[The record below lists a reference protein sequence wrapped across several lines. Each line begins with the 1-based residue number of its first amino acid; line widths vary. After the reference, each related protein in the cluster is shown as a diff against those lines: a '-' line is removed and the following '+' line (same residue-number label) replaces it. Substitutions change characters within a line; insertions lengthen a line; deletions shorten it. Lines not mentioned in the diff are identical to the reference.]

1 MKDILIRITLYA
13 SLAVLLAACS
23 QVDDPSL
30 PNETL
35 TPPATN
41 LPVKTTQ
48 TEHENGGASIAEF
61 RSTPIIL
68 REEIVT
74 MPVSGNLERLI
85 DIAKQD
91 LARRLEIAPDEIEV
105 QHIEKAEWPDTSL
118 GCAEPGLSRYP
129 VAIPGY
135 RIILTTKG
143 REFVYHTNRESG
155 VVYCPKG

>member
-1 MKDILIRITLYA
+1 MKDILIRTTLCA
-13 SLAVLLAACS
+13 SLAVFLAACS
-23 QVDDPSL
+23 QVDNPSL

-35 TPPATN
+35 TSPTTN
-41 LPVKTTQ
+41 LPVNTTQ
-48 TEHENGGASIAEF
+48 TEHENKGTSIAEF
-61 RSTPIIL
+61 RGTPIIL
-68 REEIVT
+68 RGEIVAT
-74 MPVSGNLERLI
+74 PVSGNLDRLI

-105 QHIEKAEWPDTSL
+105 QHIEKEEWPDTSL

-143 REFVYHTNRESG
+143 REYVYHTNRESG